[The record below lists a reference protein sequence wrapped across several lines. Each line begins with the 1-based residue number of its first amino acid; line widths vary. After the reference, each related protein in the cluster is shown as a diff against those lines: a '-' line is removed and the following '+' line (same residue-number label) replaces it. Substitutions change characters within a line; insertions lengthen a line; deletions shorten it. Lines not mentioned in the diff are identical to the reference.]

1 MGRDARSGPELGADG
16 RNSGS
21 RGLSRDEVRVV
32 RCLSASPVLLAVYA
46 SPWITRVCVLGESLF
61 VMV

>member
-1 MGRDARSGPELGADG
+1 MVEIAGVGA
-16 RNSGS
+16 S
-21 RGLSRDEVRVV
+21 RADEGVV
-32 RCLSASPVLLAVYA
+32 ICLSASPVLLAVYA